1 MARIANSRHY
11 ERLTSL
17 LASTKGKAVIS
28 GPSDA
33 SKLFI
38 SPTVVTDIKVT
49 DPVLAS
55 EVLRLHLAIL
65 TYPTDRLA
73 SVLDNCRPD

>member
-1 MARIANSRHY
+1 MARITNSRHY

-28 GPSDA
+28 APSDA
-33 SKLFI
+33 SKLFN
-38 SPTVVTDIKVT
+38 SPTVVTNLKVT
-49 DPVLAS
+49 NPFLAS

-73 SVLDNCRPD
+73 SALDNCRPD